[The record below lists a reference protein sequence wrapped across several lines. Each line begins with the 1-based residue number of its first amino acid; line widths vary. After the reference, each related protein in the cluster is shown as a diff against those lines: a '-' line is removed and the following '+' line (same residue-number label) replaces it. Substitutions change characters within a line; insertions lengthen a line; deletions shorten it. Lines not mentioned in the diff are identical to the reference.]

1 MKKILIVDDQPDVR
15 LMIRLALRDRFDLEE
30 AGNAQAAYELVLAQ
44 PPDGIVLDVMLPGTM
59 NGMDLCKKIR
69 SNPKLPHM
77 HIVLITARGQ
87 LTDRARGLSS
97 GADAFFA
104 KPFSPF
110 ALGLHLSDALLAKS
124 TQPADGL

>member
-69 SNPKLPHM
+69 SNPKIL
-77 HIVLITARGQ
+77 HISEHFFIKKYFLDITR
-87 LTDRARGLSS
+87 
-97 GADAFFA
+97 
-104 KPFSPF
+104 
-110 ALGLHLSDALLAKS
+110 LL
-124 TQPADGL
+124 Q